1 MPLYEYVCSDCDT
14 QSELLVM
21 GREKPEC
28 PSCHSAK
35 MERLF
40 SLPARPV
47 MAPTSGGGCDTS
59 LPPCNPHCCRLPQG
73 G

>member
-1 MPLYEYVCSDCDT
+1 MPLYEYVCSDCQT

-21 GREKPEC
+21 GGEKPVC
-28 PSCHSAK
+28 PSCQGKK

-47 MAPTSGGGCDTS
+47 MAPSGGGGC
-59 LPPCNPHCCRLPQG
+59 
-73 G
+73 

>member
-1 MPLYEYVCSDCDT
+1 MPLYEYVCADCK
-14 QSELLVM
+14 SEAELLVM
-21 GREKPEC
+21 GSEKPEC
-28 PSCHSAK
+28 PSCYSLK

-47 MAPTSGGGCDTS
+47 TAQTSGGGCDPS

>member
-28 PSCHSAK
+28 PTCHSAK

-47 MAPTSGGGCDTS
+47 MALTAGGGCDTS